1 MKAKRTTNAYLKAV
15 AKMEG
20 YKFGHAHEPNLSG
33 NLYPH
38 VKPLKEKYFFKP
50 RKRAKVDF
58 GSLTSRSPTLIE
70 AFKSGIPWPICD
82 RFIALKNQAKRLSCL
97 FDSPGLLLK
106 AYMRTKDISSLSQ
119 LELMLSLNGC

>member
-20 YKFGHAHEPNLSG
+20 YMFGHAHEPNLSG

-50 RKRAKVDF
+50 RKRA
-58 GSLTSRSPTLIE
+58 LIE
-70 AFKSGIPWPICD
+70 AFKSGIPWPISD
-82 RFIALKNQAKRLSCL
+82 KFIALKNQAKRLSCL
-97 FDSPGLLLK
+97 FDSPDLLLK

-119 LELMLSLNGC
+119 LELMLSLNGY